1 MFHIGVVT
9 SSWTPYLNFMK
20 IDVISDTVCP
30 WCFIGKRKLEQAMR
44 ERSDLP
50 FDVHWHPFQLHPDMP
65 KEGADRK
72 EFVAKKF
79 GSVERA
85 RELYQNVADAGQTV
99 GLEFGFNKIERSPN
113 TLDSHRVIL
122 WAAGAGLQ
130 DEVVEILFRK
140 FFMEGKDL
148 GDHQTLIDAAD
159 EAGMDGKIVGDLL
172 KSDRDLDRVTAE
184 ESQAREIGVQG
195 VPFFI
200 INDKYAL
207 SGAQDASVFQEV
219 FQKIEEEE
227 KAEAAASPSE

>member
-1 MFHIGVVT
+1 
-9 SSWTPYLNFMK
+9 MK

-72 EFVAKKF
+72 EFTAKKF

-85 RELYQNVADAGQTV
+85 RELYQHVADAGEAV
-99 GLEFGFNKIERSPN
+99 GLNFDFKKIERSPN
-113 TLDSHRVIL
+113 TLDSHRLIL
-122 WAAGAGLQ
+122 WASGAGLQ

-140 FFMEGKDL
+140 FFMDGKDL
-148 GDHQTLIDAAD
+148 GDHQTLIEAAE
-159 EAGMDGKIVGDLL
+159 EAGMDGKIVGELL
-172 KSDRDLDRVTAE
+172 NTDRDLDKVSSE
-184 ESQAREIGVQG
+184 EYQAREIGVQG

-207 SGAQDASVFQEV
+207 SGAQDAATFHQVFD
-219 FQKIEEEE
+219 KIAEEE
-227 KAEAAASPSE
+227 KNGEAPSPLS